1 MVRLVEVSRLIQEA
15 IPPELVAL
23 FAAVTVFGGA
33 TGLLFL
39 LSVLYWVGD
48 RRPTAL
54 VVSFTL
60 TALAVTLALKAGVG
74 LPRPPAAVQ
83 LVAHDGDPYGFPS
96 GHAVA
101 SVVVYGGL
109 VLATERFRSWRG
121 VAAATAI
128 ALLIGLSRVV
138 IGVHYLGDVLVG
150 FGVGVVLLLVM
161 WRITRGDP
169 TRGFAIATVASLPA
183 LVVVGVGAET
193 LVALGGSLGGV
204 LGSLKLDDLPSPD
217 SRLEQAVLAVAGVG
231 FIVAV
236 QSAQQLLVEGVV
248 TSFPVT
254 ALVHVAANLVLVTG
268 ILLLPLATEWRWGT
282 ALPSRTN

>member
-1 MVRLVEVSRLIQEA
+1 MVRLVEVSALIREA
-15 IPPELVAL
+15 VPPEL
-23 FAAVTVFGGA
+23 AAVFAVITAFGGA
-33 TGLLFL
+33 TGLVFL

-60 TALAVTLALKAGVG
+60 TALAVTLALKAGLG
-74 LPRPPAAVQ
+74 LPRPPASVQ
-83 LVAHDGDPYGFPS
+83 FVAHDADPYGFPS

-150 FGVGVVLLLVM
+150 FGVGLALLLVM
-161 WRITRGDP
+161 WRVTRGDP
-169 TRGFAIATVASLPA
+169 RRGFAIAAVASLPA
-183 LVVVGVGAET
+183 LAVVGVGAET

-204 LGSLKLDDLPSPD
+204 LGSYKLDDLPSPG
-217 SRLEQAVLAVAGVG
+217 SRLERGVLAVVGVG
-231 FIVAV
+231 FVVAL
-236 QSAQQLLVEGVV
+236 QTGQELLLDGLV
-248 TSFPVT
+248 TGFVGT
-254 ALVHVAANLVLVTG
+254 AAVHVLANLVLVAG
-268 ILLLPLATEWRWGT
+268 ILLLPLATEWQWRT
-282 ALPSRTN
+282 ALPART

>member
-1 MVRLVEVSRLIQEA
+1 MVRLVEVSALIRDA
-15 IPPELVAL
+15 VPPEL
-23 FAAVTVFGGA
+23 AAVFAVITLFGGA

-60 TALAVTLALKAGVG
+60 TALAVTLALKAGLG
-74 LPRPPAAVQ
+74 LPRPPASVQ
-83 LVAHDGDPYGFPS
+83 FVAHDADPYGFPS

-121 VAAATAI
+121 VAAATGI

-150 FGVGVVLLLVM
+150 FGVGLALLLVM
-161 WRITRGDP
+161 WRVTRADP
-169 TRGFAIATVASLPA
+169 RRGFAIAAVASLPA

-204 LGSLKLDDLPSPD
+204 LGSFKLDDLPSPD
-217 SRLEQAVLAVAGVG
+217 SWLERGVLAVVGVG
-231 FIVAV
+231 FVVMLQTVQELLLDGLVTGFVA
-236 QSAQQLLVEGVV
+236 
-248 TSFPVT
+248 TT
-254 ALVHVAANLVLVTG
+254 AVHVLANLVLVAG
-268 ILLLPLATEWRWGT
+268 ILLLPLATEWHWRA
-282 ALPSRTN
+282 ALPART